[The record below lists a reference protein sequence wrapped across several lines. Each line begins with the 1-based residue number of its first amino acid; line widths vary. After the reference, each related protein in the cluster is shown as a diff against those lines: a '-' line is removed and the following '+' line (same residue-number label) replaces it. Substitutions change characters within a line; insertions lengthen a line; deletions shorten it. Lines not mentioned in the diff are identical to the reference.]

1 MIPVLLGRTREHRDA
16 IRSAGGVN
24 LGAELAREV
33 ALVVLPLVLLVVVIA
48 ILLTG

>member
-16 IRSAGGVN
+16 IRSADGVN
-24 LGAELAREV
+24 LEAELARDV